1 MKLRKEDDI
10 IMYNETLR
18 DENELIE
25 VNEKIPL
32 VKAIPLSIQH
42 LFAMF
47 GSSVLVP
54 LLFNIDPTTV
64 LFFNG
69 IGTLL
74 YAFITKRKIPAYL
87 GSSFAFISPV
97 LLLYGQGYDFQTIQ
111 GGFVLVGVVFSI
123 IAIIVGYIGIGWIN
137 KLFPPAAMGAIITLI
152 GLELAGTAADM
163 AGFPVGGSNS
173 PTLNVSWVIVS
184 MVTLVTVILCNVLL
198 RGFLK
203 VIPLLIGVIVGY
215 ITSCFMGIVDF
226 SLVSNASFFVLP
238 NIKIAHFNIN
248 AILTILPATFVVIA
262 EHVGHL
268 KVTSSIVGK
277 DFLEDPG
284 LHRSLLGDGLSTIVS
299 GMFGSVPTTTYGE
312 NIGVMA
318 LTKIYSVYIICGAGL
333 ISIILGFSG
342 KMSALIRT
350 IPTPVIGGVSFLLF
364 GTIAVSGLRTLIE
377 EKVDFSKSRNLILS
391 SVIFI
396 VGLSGIKL
404 TMGSFEIKGMG
415 LATIV
420 AIVLNLSFIIF
431 DKLGLMNEKE

>member
-1 MKLRKEDDI
+1 
-10 IMYNETLR
+10 MY
-18 DENELIE
+18 DKISKSGKDSID

-47 GSSVLVP
+47 GASVLVP
-54 LLFNIDPTTV
+54 LIFKIDPTTV

-97 LLLYGQGYDFQTIQ
+97 LLLYSQGYDFQTIQ
-111 GGFVLVGVVFSI
+111 GGFVVTGIVFSL
-123 IAIIVGYIGIGWIN
+123 IAIIVGYTGIGWIN
-137 KLFPPAAMGAIITLI
+137 KLFPPAAMGSIITII
-152 GLELAGTAADM
+152 GLELASSAADM

-173 PTLNVSWVIVS
+173 PTINTTWVIVS

-215 ITSCFMGIVDF
+215 ITSCFIGLVDF
-226 SLVSNASFFVLP
+226 STVSNASFFVLP
-238 NIKIAHFNIN
+238 NIKVAHFNIN
-248 AILTILPATFVVIA
+248 AILTILPATFVVVA

-277 DFLEDPG
+277 DFMKDPG
-284 LHRSLLGDGLSTIVS
+284 LHKSLLGDGLSTIIS

-318 LTKIYSVYIICGAGL
+318 LTKVYSVYVICGAGL
-333 ISIILGFSG
+333 ISVILGFSG
-342 KMSALIRT
+342 KMSALIT
-350 IPTPVIGGVSFLLF
+350 TMPTPVIGGVSFLLF
-364 GTIAVSGLRTLIE
+364 GTIAVSGLRTFIE
-377 EKVDFSKSRNLILS
+377 EKVDFAKSRNLILA

-404 TMGSFEIKGMG
+404 TIGAFEIKGMG
-415 LATIV
+415 LATLV
-420 AIVLNLSFIIF
+420 AIVLSISFIIF
-431 DKLGLMNEKE
+431 DKLGIMNEEE

>member
-1 MKLRKEDDI
+1 
-10 IMYNETLR
+10 MYNETLR

-137 KLFPPAAMGAIITLI
+137 KLFSPAAMGAIITLI
-152 GLELAGTAADM
+152 GLELASTAADM

>member
-1 MKLRKEDDI
+1 
-10 IMYNETLR
+10 MY
-18 DENELIE
+18 DKISKSGKDSID

-47 GSSVLVP
+47 GASVLVP
-54 LLFNIDPTTV
+54 LIFKIDPTTV

-97 LLLYGQGYDFQTIQ
+97 LLLYSLGYDFQTIQ
-111 GGFVLVGVVFSI
+111 GGFVITGIVFSL
-123 IAIIVGYIGIGWIN
+123 IAVIVGYTGIGWIN
-137 KLFPPAAMGAIITLI
+137 KLFPPAAMGSIITII
-152 GLELAGTAADM
+152 GLELASSAADM

-173 PTLNVSWVIVS
+173 PTMNITWVIVS

-215 ITSCFMGIVDF
+215 ITSCFMGLVDF
-226 SLVSNASFFVLP
+226 STVSNASFFVLP
-238 NIKIAHFNIN
+238 NIKVAHFNIN
-248 AILTILPATFVVIA
+248 AILTILPATFVVVA

-277 DFLEDPG
+277 DFMKDPG
-284 LHRSLLGDGLSTIVS
+284 LHKSLLGDGLSTIIS

-318 LTKIYSVYIICGAGL
+318 LTKVYSVYVICGAGL
-333 ISIILGFSG
+333 ISVILGFSG
-342 KMSALIRT
+342 KMSALITT

-364 GTIAVSGLRTLIE
+364 GTIAVSGLRTFIE
-377 EKVDFSKSRNLILS
+377 EKVDFAKSRNLILA

-404 TMGSFEIKGMG
+404 TIGAFEIKGMG
-415 LATIV
+415 LATLV
-420 AIVLNLSFIIF
+420 AIVLSISFIIF
-431 DKLGLMNEKE
+431 DKLGIMNEKE

>member
-1 MKLRKEDDI
+1 
-10 IMYNETLR
+10 MYNEILK
-18 DENELIE
+18 DENDSIE

-32 VKAIPLSIQH
+32 LKAIPLSIQH

-137 KLFPPAAMGAIITLI
+137 KLFPPAAMGSIITLI

-184 MVTLVTVILCNVLL
+184 MVTLLTVILCNVLL

-215 ITSCFMGIVDF
+215 ITSYFMGIVDF

>member
-1 MKLRKEDDI
+1 MN
-10 IMYNETLR
+10 NEILK
-18 DENELIE
+18 DENDSIE

-32 VKAIPLSIQH
+32 LKAIPLSIQH

-152 GLELAGTAADM
+152 GLELASTAADM

>member
-152 GLELAGTAADM
+152 GLELASTAADM

-431 DKLGLMNEKE
+431 DKIGLMNEKE